1 MSRRTDTISDKIEPE
16 LRLPTPRK
24 VRRRAPRALQSTQ
37 LPGVSDF
44 VVKLQ
49 PLLSVMFLV
58 PMVFGLS
65 LFYRLI
71 KLVSEVM
78 SSRGGPS
85 PKPLSDALPLL
96 IVTLLW
102 NAVAFGMAWEGFV
115 KPLIYRRLVVY
126 GQPAVARVTA
136 VTLRSK
142 TCSISYIFYPEKGFA
157 SIGTAEIERDD
168 WVDGRKLNAEIT
180 VLFFRSRPKWNIP
193 YRYSGYEVVAAA

>member
-1 MSRRTDTISDKIEPE
+1 MSRRADTISDKIEPE
-16 LRLPTPRK
+16 LRTPPPRK
-24 VRRRAPRALQSTQ
+24 VRRRAPSALRSAA
-37 LPGVSDF
+37 LSGVAG
-44 VVKLQ
+44 VVINLQ
-49 PLLSVMFLV
+49 TPLSFLFLA
-58 PMVFGLS
+58 PTLFGLS

-85 PKPLSDALPLL
+85 PKPLTDALPLL
-96 IVTLLW
+96 IVTLIW
-102 NAVAFGMAWEGFV
+102 NAVALGMAWEGFV

-142 TCSISYIFYPEKGFA
+142 TCSISYLFYPEKGFA
-157 SIGTAEIERDD
+157 LIGTAEVQRDD

-180 VLFFRSRPKWNIP
+180 VLFFRRNPKWNIP
-193 YRYSGYEVVAAA
+193 YRHSGYEVIAD